1 MSAEVSRREFVKAGA
16 ALSGLVV
23 ALQLPAYA
31 RTAAGIAARLGP
43 TLSPA
48 AFLQI
53 APDGIVTF
61 WLSKCEMG
69 QGVRSALPM
78 IVAEELDV
86 APESIRVEQASA
98 DPKYGDQAT
107 GGSSSISSLWQPLR
121 KASAQAREMLIG
133 AAARTWGVPASE
145 CATGQGSVR
154 HERSGRRL
162 SYGAVVPVA
171 AALEVPPEPA
181 LKDPTSF
188 RLLGRPSRRL
198 DTAAKVDGSARYGI
212 DTRLP
217 GMVFACVARCP
228 VFGRPLTG
236 YDADQARAVP
246 GVIDVVPLEQGELLI
261 GDFWRFELPG
271 AVAVVAENS
280 WAAMR
285 GCQALDCRWEP
296 AGGTDSAQLARIFR
310 DRSAQAGRLGRND
323 GDAETALEH
332 AAKVIEADYEV
343 PFLAHAT
350 MEPMNCTAFARAGRC
365 DVYAPTQDPGTVS
378 QLAQALTGLD
388 ASAVEVHT
396 TIMGGGFGRRFEM
409 DWVIDSI
416 RVSKALSR
424 PVQVVWTREHDM
436 QHDNYRPASYH
447 VLRGGLD
454 GAGKLVAW
462 THRVVAPSII
472 AWHAPSVLPPGSA
485 AAAGEA
491 LDGAADLAY
500 AIPNLRVDY
509 CPVQTPVP
517 VGWWRS
523 VYASQTCFANET
535 FLDEIARAAGR
546 DPLELRREL
555 LADSPRHLA
564 VLNRAAEQAGW
575 GTPLPAGRGRGIA
588 IHKFF
593 SDSIVAEVAEVTV
606 GPKGLRVDRVVCAID
621 CGLAL
626 NPDIIKAQ
634 MEGGI
639 VYALSAALK
648 GAITLEAGRVKQSN
662 FHDYP
667 VLRHSEMPRV
677 EVYILESTDAPHGV
691 GEPAVPPLAP
701 AVANALAMA
710 TGKSVRRLPLALG

>member
-1 MSAEVSRREFVKAGA
+1 
-16 ALSGLVV
+16 
-23 ALQLPAYA
+23 
-31 RTAAGIAARLGP
+31 
-43 TLSPA
+43 
-48 AFLQI
+48 
-53 APDGIVTF
+53 
-61 WLSKCEMG
+61 
-69 QGVRSALPM
+69 
-78 IVAEELDV
+78 
-86 APESIRVEQASA
+86 
-98 DPKYGDQAT
+98 
-107 GGSSSISSLWQPLR
+107 
-121 KASAQAREMLIG
+121 
-133 AAARTWGVPASE
+133 
-145 CATGQGSVR
+145 
-154 HERSGRRL
+154 
-162 SYGAVVPVA
+162 
-171 AALEVPPEPA
+171 
-181 LKDPTSF
+181 
-188 RLLGRPSRRL
+188 
-198 DTAAKVDGSARYGI
+198 
-212 DTRLP
+212 
-217 GMVFACVARCP
+217 
-228 VFGRPLTG
+228 
-236 YDADQARAVP
+236 
-246 GVIDVVPLEQGELLI
+246 
-261 GDFWRFELPG
+261 
-271 AVAVVAENS
+271 
-280 WAAMR
+280 
-285 GCQALDCRWEP
+285 
-296 AGGTDSAQLARIFR
+296 
-310 DRSAQAGRLGRND
+310 
-323 GDAETALEH
+323 
-332 AAKVIEADYEV
+332 
-343 PFLAHAT
+343 

-454 GAGKLVAW
+454 SDGKLVAW

-472 AWHAPSVLPPGSA
+472 AWHAPGVLPPGSA

-575 GTPLPAGRGRGIA
+575 GAPLPAGRGRGIA

-667 VLRHSEMPRV
+667 VLRHSEMPHV

-710 TGKSVRRLPLALG
+710 TGKPVRRLPLALG

>member
-1 MSAEVSRREFVKAGA
+1 
-16 ALSGLVV
+16 
-23 ALQLPAYA
+23 
-31 RTAAGIAARLGP
+31 
-43 TLSPA
+43 
-48 AFLQI
+48 
-53 APDGIVTF
+53 
-61 WLSKCEMG
+61 
-69 QGVRSALPM
+69 
-78 IVAEELDV
+78 
-86 APESIRVEQASA
+86 
-98 DPKYGDQAT
+98 
-107 GGSSSISSLWQPLR
+107 
-121 KASAQAREMLIG
+121 
-133 AAARTWGVPASE
+133 
-145 CATGQGSVR
+145 
-154 HERSGRRL
+154 
-162 SYGAVVPVA
+162 VPVA
-171 AALEVPPEPA
+171 SALEAPAEPA
-181 LKDPTSF
+181 LKDPKSF
-188 RLLGRPSRRL
+188 RFLGRPSRRL
-198 DTAAKVDGSARYGI
+198 DTAPKVDGSARYGI

-246 GVIDVVPLEQGELLI
+246 GVIDVVPLEQGELVI

-285 GCQALDCRWEP
+285 GCKALDCRWEP
-296 AGGTDSAQLARIFR
+296 AGGLDSAQLSRIFR
-310 DRSAQAGRLGRND
+310 DRSMQAGRLGRND
-323 GDAETALEH
+323 GDAETALAQ
-332 AAKVIEADYEV
+332 AATVVEADYDV

-350 MEPMNCTAFARAGRC
+350 MEPMNCTADARAGRC

-416 RVSKALSR
+416 RISKALSR

-454 GAGKLVAW
+454 RAGKLVAW
-462 THRVVAPSII
+462 THRVVAPSVI
-472 AWHAPSVLPPGSA
+472 AWHAPGVLPPGSA

-546 DPLELRREL
+546 DPLDLRREL

-564 VLNRAAEQAGW
+564 VLNRAAELAGW

-593 SDSIVAEVAEVTV
+593 SDAIVAEVAEVTV
-606 GPKGLRVDRVVCAID
+606 GEKGLRVDRVVCAID

-626 NPDIIKAQ
+626 NPDIITAQ

-677 EVYILESTDAPHGV
+677 EVSILESSEPPHGV

-701 AVANALAMA
+701 AVANAVAMA
-710 TGKSVRRLPLALG
+710 TGKPVRRLPLALG